1 MANTSEMMRD
11 EEKRADRDDMR
22 LKNTQRMTQDLQ
34 HYVVNNIQ

>member
-22 LKNTQRMTQDLQ
+22 LKNTQRMTQGRKVLPSK
-34 HYVVNNIQ
+34 